1 MASRKPRGFSPVRR
15 NKPAVEPAAPPDLTP
30 ASVSEQKL
38 NAYRKKRYGV
48 LHPGG
53 PALEKRRA
61 GGKLPA
67 RERIDALLGEGSF
80 LGLDIFAPPP
90 APRIGLE
97 GRRGARGGVGNGV
110 RPVGR
115 RGRGGFCL

>member
-61 GGKLPA
+61 EGKLTP
-67 RERIDALLGEGSF
+67 RERIDALLGESSF
-80 LGLDIFAPPP
+80 VELDIFATPP
-90 APRIGLE
+90 AHGFGVE
-97 GRRGARGGVGNGV
+97 ERRGARGGGV
-110 RPVGR
+110 RGF
-115 RGRGGFCL
+115 GRG